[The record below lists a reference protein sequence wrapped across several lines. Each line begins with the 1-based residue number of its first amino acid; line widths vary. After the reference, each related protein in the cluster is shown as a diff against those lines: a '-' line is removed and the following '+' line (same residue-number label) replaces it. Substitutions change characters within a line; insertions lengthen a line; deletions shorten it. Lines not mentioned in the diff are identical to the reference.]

1 MLYLQVQDIHKS
13 FTGQPLLDGIDFTI
27 TKGQKVALVAENG
40 SGKSTLLKIIMGQ
53 LDIGQGE
60 VTFHKGLRVGFLS
73 QDRKVPAEMLVEDA
87 LFSFESKIGELLA
100 RYETLLAED
109 PHHPDLEEVLA
120 QIEESG
126 ARDYSTQVKT
136 IASQLQLTSLYGRTV
151 GQISGGEMRRLS
163 LARAL
168 LDHPQ
173 LLILDE
179 PTNHLDL
186 DMIEWLEKYLQKT
199 QMTLLLVTHDR
210 YFLERVCT
218 DIYELHH
225 GKIDMYQG
233 NYQKFL
239 EQKARRAEVEALQV
253 HKMKQKYRSEL
264 ERVNKMPQGR
274 GTKSVGREGKFYE
287 LEEEYQMRK
296 SRLRGVQAK
305 LEIGTE
311 ERRLG
316 SKVLKL
322 ANISK
327 SYGEKAILE
336 RFTYNFREG
345 ERVGI
350 VGKNGVGKSTFVR
363 LLTGEED
370 IDAGSIERGLTLA
383 IGHYE
388 QKRTDIPAD
397 KRVLDYVREF
407 SNAIKIGNMTFTAA
421 QLLERFL
428 FTPSHQ

>member
-1 MLYLQVQDIHKS
+1 
-13 FTGQPLLDGIDFTI
+13 
-27 TKGQKVALVAENG
+27 
-40 SGKSTLLKIIMGQ
+40 
-53 LDIGQGE
+53 
-60 VTFHKGLRVGFLS
+60 
-73 QDRKVPAEMLVEDA
+73 MLVEDA